1 MIRAI
6 YFIGFIS
13 LCVCDVSLRV
23 KVPYYPPPES
33 KPYPANAPL
42 PGEYGAP
49 PIVKTPTSFQVSK
62 ENLRFAGQTVEIT
75 SQTPYHAYLAP
86 NPSNQFQKL
95 QVTKVCIIAE
105 LYMKITLCNNRL
117 NLFSFNRHRLHHF
130 SQRKIQRN
138 HFVHN

>member
-1 MIRAI
+1 MIRSI

-33 KPYPANAPL
+33 KPL

-95 QVTKVCIIAE
+95 QATKVCIIAE
-105 LYMKITLCNNRL
+105 LCMKITLCNNQL
-117 NLFSFNRHRLHHF
+117 NLFSFNRHLLHHF
-130 SQRKIQRN
+130 FQRKIQPN
-138 HFVHN
+138 HFVQN